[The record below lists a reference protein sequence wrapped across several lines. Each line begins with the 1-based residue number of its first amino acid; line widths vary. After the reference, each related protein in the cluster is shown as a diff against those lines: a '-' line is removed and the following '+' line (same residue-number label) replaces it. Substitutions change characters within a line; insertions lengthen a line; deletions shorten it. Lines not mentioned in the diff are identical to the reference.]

1 MRSHLTAFGLGAG
14 LVLIAGG
21 VLAIVGPR
29 FIEIDGAPK
38 EGVSVVNFGDG
49 DSGSFQLKDGQLAVA
64 AKWKGDFAFA
74 GDGRSLT
81 SLDRLLQ
88 VEVKEGDEV
97 RKATF
102 EFRDDKIVIAATRND
117 KTLAGAEAET
127 EASALLQTFA
137 RTSSVNAEER
147 LKAIIAGG
155 GKAAAFEEIGA
166 LTGGHASG
174 AYIGALA
181 TLATLDDDEIARLTA
196 MIAAFKSDYA
206 KRQSLVALLENQTLS
221 ERGFEAVV
229 DAARSIGSDHEVRL
243 IVEALAGRA
252 LSAANAEAAT
262 ALLAAI
268 ESDHEIRLAAE
279 ALIENS
285 AVPNAAA
292 ARAVAAALDAIKS
305 DYEKRLVIEAAA
317 GRLGDPEIAAAAI
330 AGAGAVKGAYDRRLV
345 ISTIAENLGPATPS
359 WTALVL
365 IARGVDGD
373 HDRRL
378 AVEALAATA
387 PKDEAV
393 RAALA
398 DVAASIGSDHDRR
411 LAQDALK

>member
-49 DSGSFQLKDGQLAVA
+49 DSGSFQLKDGKLAVA

-81 SLDRLLQ
+81 SLDRSLQ

-102 EFRDDKIVIAATRND
+102 EFKDGKIVISATRND
-117 KTLAGAEAET
+117 KALAPAEADA
-127 EASALLQTFA
+127 EAAALLQTFA

-155 GKAAAFEEIGA
+155 GKAAAFEEIGV

-181 TLATLDDDEIARLTA
+181 KLATLDDDEIVRLA
-196 MIAAFKSDYA
+196 GMIAAFKSDYA

-221 ERGFEAVV
+221 ERGFEAIVS
-229 DAARSIGSDHEVRL
+229 AARSIGSDHEVRL

-252 LSAANAEAAT
+252 LSAANAGAAT
-262 ALLAAI
+262 ELLSAI

-279 ALIENS
+279 ALIDS
-285 AVPNAAA
+285 KAVPNAVA
-292 ARAVAAALDAIKS
+292 ARAVSAALDAINS
-305 DYEKRLVIEAAA
+305 DYEKRLVIEATA
-317 GRLGDPEIAAAAI
+317 GRLGDTEVAAAVIKGVGAI
-330 AGAGAVKGAYDRRLV
+330 KGGHDRRLA
-345 ISTIAENLGPATPS
+345 IGTIADNLGPASPS

-365 IARGVDGD
+365 SARGVDGD

-378 AVEALAATA
+378 AVEALAAKA
-387 PKDEAV
+387 PNDEAV

-411 LAQDALK
+411 LALDALK